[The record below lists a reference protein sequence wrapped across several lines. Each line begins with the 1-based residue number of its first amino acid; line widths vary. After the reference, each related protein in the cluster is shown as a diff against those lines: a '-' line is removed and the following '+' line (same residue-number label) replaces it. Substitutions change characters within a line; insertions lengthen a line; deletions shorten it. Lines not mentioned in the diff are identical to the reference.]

1 MRLVFK
7 GLCQRV
13 DFAEKSGH
21 LLREVV
27 VVPVLGFGQRQQS
40 LALRI
45 VLRIFS
51 LMSAGSSRSD
61 RTMESRDPMVCMSP
75 SINDE
80 LLMLND
86 ELDVIIVFQY
96 LRFHLFNFNTC

>member
-1 MRLVFK
+1 MRPVFK
-7 GLCQRV
+7 GFCQRV
-13 DFAEKSGH
+13 YFAEKPGH

-27 VVPVLGFGQRQQS
+27 VVPVLGFDQRQQS
-40 LALRI
+40 LALCI
-45 VLRIFS
+45 ELRIFS
-51 LMSAGSSRSD
+51 LRSASSSRSD

-86 ELDVIIVFQY
+86 ELDVIIVFLS